1 MMGQKI
7 QQRFRIFG
15 EEAATTYLLVLAGG
29 GRFSKVM
36 ASLMGLRNAGHCLRR
51 TMIQTRTR
59 NFATSPPIAMIVQ
72 VEIEKARTDAF
83 LKAMTIDAKGSRT
96 EEGCHTFDLLQDQSD
111 PQKFFF
117 YEVYKDADAVAVHR
131 ETPHYKAWA
140 DFKAEGG
147 VLSQTVIK
155 ADAID
160 FTY

>member
-1 MMGQKI
+1 MGQKI

-15 EEAATTYLLVLAGG
+15 EAATYFMG

-117 YEVYKDADAVAVHR
+117 YE
-131 ETPHYKAWA
+131 ESI
-140 DFKAEGG
+140 FN
-147 VLSQTVIK
+147 LLL
-155 ADAID
+155 
-160 FTY
+160 